1 MYPSGRESAP
11 PSGNAAPNLA
21 TPFNRNTVL
30 SFLELGERGRGGGL
44 FATSSRDK
52 RAPRVYSDTSPPPS
66 SSAGRRTGRES
77 GWGGCEVTRGRGR
90 EVHYGSK
97 VKAMGVFF
105 CRGWESWIR
114 FRNESLR
121 LMLITMWNKVI
132 N

>member
-52 RAPRVYSDTSPPPS
+52 RAPRVYSDTRS
-66 SSAGRRTGRES
+66 SSFPPTPLPQEEEQGGRV
-77 GWGGCEVTRGRGR
+77 GGEG
-90 EVHYGSK
+90 
-97 VKAMGVFF
+97 VKLHVDEEE
-105 CRGWESWIR
+105 RY
-114 FRNESLR
+114 
-121 LMLITMWNKVI
+121 TMVQK
-132 N
+132 